1 MLTLLSRIPADK
13 QQQIAKGLVTA
24 AGFLACFALLFV
36 IGFTEETDTDTK
48 TSGHL
53 WWKKSTTTITEIPMT
68 QRVTDLLV
76 GIGLLILAAVLA
88 LAALRL
94 FTMQGRFKRYL
105 AILTGVESMKVQQIA
120 DITGSSSSRVR
131 SEIQSMI
138 DSEMISDFY
147 LDYQGDQVVSKK
159 YIPKTS
165 HKTVVTCTG
174 CGGRNELIV
183 GITRHC
189 TFCGEPLVLT
199 TY

>member
-1 MLTLLSRIPADK
+1 MFTLLSRIPAGK
-13 QQQIAKGLVTA
+13 QEQIAKGLLSA
-24 AGFLACFALLFV
+24 AALMSCFALLFV
-36 IGFTEETDTDTK
+36 IGFTEDTEEDTK

-53 WWKKSTTTITEIPMT
+53 WWKKSTTTVTEVPMT
-68 QRVTDLLV
+68 ERVTYLLL
-76 GIGLLILAAVLA
+76 GIGLLVLVAVFA
-88 LAALRL
+88 LSALRL

-105 AILTGVESMKVQQIA
+105 AILTGEESMKVQKIA

-131 SEIQSMI
+131 REIQSMI

-147 LDYQGDQVVSKK
+147 LDYQGDQVISKK

-165 HKTVVTCTG
+165 HKTVVTCSG
-174 CGGRNELIV
+174 CSGRNELIV

-189 TFCGEPLVLT
+189 TYCGEPLVLT